1 MTLDVDAAAPGSSCQ
16 LGVLP
21 RAESHMG
28 RPVPLAQGF
37 QDDSTCR
44 HVDAERQG
52 LSRVDNLDQS
62 GAEQL
67 LNGLLEDGEEAGV
80 VGGHASLQ
88 GVHPVAEAQ
97 HSQVSRRN
105 LGRTPLNDLANP
117 SRFGLGCQI
126 DSGIHG
132 LVDSLLAAGTG
143 EDEYDC
149 REEIGLLECCDDGDP

>member
-1 MTLDVDAAAPGSSCQ
+1 MTLDVDAAAPGSSGQ

-105 LGRTPLNDLANP
+105 LGRVPLNDLANP